1 MAYIFQKVVDRVK
14 KLRDAELGEL
24 DNCSRELR
32 VKHSDRTELN
42 YSSCYYEFMTVTHP
56 RKKEEKYNCV
66 LIIPE
71 HHAPCWYILDDL
83 TELVEIKY
91 EGKDNTG
98 KEVDLL
104 KQHSK

>member
-1 MAYIFQKVVDRVK
+1 MAYIFQKVVDRVS
-14 KLRDAELGEL
+14 KLRNAGLSKL
-24 DNCSRELR
+24 DNCNRELR
-32 VKHSDRTELN
+32 VIHDDRTELR

-56 RKKEEKYNCV
+56 RNKKEKYNCV

-71 HHAPCWYILDDL
+71 HHAPGWYILEDL

-91 EGKDNTG
+91 EGKDNKR